1 MGRELR
7 RKQAKREGKSLQK
20 QNNVEKNELKKLIKI
35 VLLLVFIICVIYILS
50 ALFVTKELNWLDK
63 KGETQTENKVN
74 DSILASSIFKQQE
87 EEYYV
92 YFYDFNEEKSDLT
105 NEIMNKLYGKKVYK
119 VDTSSALN
127 STYVSEKGNK
137 GAKKLED
144 LKVVAPTLIK
154 ISNKK
159 ITKYLE
165 KDEILKNLK

>member
-20 QNNVEKNELKKLIKI
+20 QNNEEKNELKKLIKI

-63 KGETQTENKVN
+63 KGETQTENNVN
-74 DSILASSIFKQQE
+74 DSILASSVFKQQE

-105 NEIMNKLYGKKVYK
+105 NEIMNKLYGEKVYR

-127 STYVSEKGNK
+127 SAYVSEKGNK

-154 ISNKK
+154 ISSEK
-159 ITKYLE
+159 ITKYYE